1 MLVLSKRNLE
11 FSGPGGEIYLLKK
24 DAFVSPPDW
33 VTQTDFFK
41 AYERAG
47 LIAVSQSTK
56 DSAVEKAIELAD
68 TAEKAAK
75 EAEKAKNEAEK
86 AKNEAEKPAE
96 EQLKIQAEKAPQK
109 KKKAKTKE

>member
-86 AKNEAEKPAE
+86 PAE